1 MSHVC
6 SMISKKFLQFQWR
19 ILDLTQDVPSSQIA
33 RQSAVQNEE
42 LGSPKK
48 PFTGCLFGGNQKRLL
63 KSFVRNWVQIGE
75 FIGDV
80 LRCLTAAETMES
92 ISLICSPCSV
102 WLLKYAG
109 YLWIIPRDHDPRF
122 WIIFFWN
129 RKATLWFHAEKCGR
143 WTWYNPTCDTTVVGE
158 DTI

>member
-102 WLLKYAG
+102 
-109 YLWIIPRDHDPRF
+109 
-122 WIIFFWN
+122 
-129 RKATLWFHAEKCGR
+129 
-143 WTWYNPTCDTTVVGE
+143 
-158 DTI
+158 